1 MSGKEVANVL
11 ILENIAL
18 AFTALISNKMRSL
31 LTMLGIIIGIGSVI
45 AIVTVGNSLSNSI
58 SSSMESMGANNI
70 MVNIQQRGSEEER
83 SESGMAFRGPDRNR
97 QPREE
102 DYFTEEMLKD
112 YMNAFPD
119 EIKAISITDSLGQG
133 QVKRG
138 TSYAN
143 VTLIG
148 INSGYFRGTDI
159 TMLAGEQLSANAY
172 SGGKAVA
179 MVSDYFVNNLFDG
192 DQEEALGKEVEVLI
206 GRDFYALTIVGV
218 YEYQQTMMSFAS
230 VKDTRTDVYV
240 PLAYAQKRKHMF
252 GKYSGFTVVTKT
264 GVDNSKFMNSTKRYF
279 DKWYHSNRNMT
290 VSAFSL
296 ESMVS
301 ALTDMMDK
309 VSIAISVIAGISLL
323 VGGIGVMNIMM
334 VSISERT
341 REIGTRK
348 ALGAT
353 NGSIRLQF
361 IVEAMVLCLVGGIF
375 GILLGIG
382 GGALGAKLLGY
393 EAAPTISSIVISLL
407 FSLAIGVFFGFY
419 PANKAAQMNPIDALR
434 YE

>member
-1 MSGKEVANVL
+1 ML

-18 AFTALISNKMRSL
+18 AFTALVSNKMRSL

-70 MVNIQQRGSEEER
+70 MVGLQQRETEEETT
-83 SESGMAFRGPDRNR
+83 ESGMRFRGPDRYR
-97 QPREE
+97 EPTEE
-102 DYFTEEMLKD
+102 DYFTDEMLQA
-112 YMNAFPD
+112 YVENYPD
-119 EIKAISITDSLGQG
+119 EIKALSISKSLGQG
-133 QVKRG
+133 QVTRG
-138 TSYAN
+138 TAYAN
-143 VTLIG
+143 VTVTG
-148 INSGYFRGTDI
+148 VNSGYFLGSDI
-159 TMLAGEQLSANAY
+159 TMLAGNMLSEQALR
-172 SGGKAVA
+172 GGKAVT
-179 MVSDYFVNNLFDG
+179 MVSDYFVNNLFAG
-192 DQEEALGKEVEVLI
+192 DQQEALGKEVEVLI
-206 GRDFYALTIVGV
+206 GRDFYTLTIIGV
-218 YEYQQTMMSFAS
+218 YEYQQTMMSFTSA
-230 VKDTRTDVYV
+230 KDTVTEMYV
-240 PLAYAQKRKHMF
+240 PLQYAQKKAHTV
-252 GKYSGFTVVTKT
+252 GIYSDFTVVTNS
-264 GVDNSKFMNSTKRYF
+264 GVNSNDFMTETKRFF
-279 DKWYHSNRNMT
+279 DRWYHNNENMG
-290 VSAFSL
+290 VSAFSV

-375 GILLGIG
+375 GVLLGIG

-393 EAAPTISSIVISLL
+393 EASPTVASILISLL

>member
-1 MSGKEVANVL
+1 ML

-18 AFTALISNKMRSL
+18 AFTALVSNKMRSL

-70 MVNIQQRGSEEER
+70 MVGLQQRETEEETT
-83 SESGMAFRGPDRNR
+83 ESGMRFRGPDRYR
-97 QPREE
+97 EPTEE
-102 DYFTEEMLKD
+102 DYFTDEMLQA
-112 YMNAFPD
+112 YVENYPD
-119 EIKAISITDSLGQG
+119 EIKALSISKSLGQG
-133 QVKRG
+133 QVTRG
-138 TSYAN
+138 TAYAN
-143 VTLIG
+143 VTVTG
-148 INSGYFRGTDI
+148 VNSGYFLGSDI
-159 TMLAGEQLSANAY
+159 TMLAGNMLSEQALR
-172 SGGKAVA
+172 GGKAVT
-179 MVSDYFVNNLFDG
+179 MVSDYFVNNLFAG
-192 DQEEALGKEVEVLI
+192 DQQEALGKEVEVLI
-206 GRDFYALTIVGV
+206 GRDFYTLTIIGV
-218 YEYQQTMMSFAS
+218 YEYQQTMMSFTSA
-230 VKDTRTDVYV
+230 KDTVTEMYV
-240 PLAYAQKRKHMF
+240 PLQYAQKKAHTV
-252 GKYSGFTVVTKT
+252 GIYSDFTVVTNS
-264 GVDNSKFMNSTKRYF
+264 GVNSNDFMTETKRFF
-279 DKWYHSNRNMT
+279 DRWYHNNENMG
-290 VSAFSL
+290 VSAFSM

-375 GILLGIG
+375 GVLLGIG

-393 EAAPTISSIVISLL
+393 EASPTVASILISLL

>member
-1 MSGKEVANVL
+1 ML

-70 MVNIQQRGSEEER
+70 MVGLQQKTAEEETT
-83 SESGMAFRGPDRNR
+83 ESGMTFRGPDGYRE
-97 QPREE
+97 PEEE
-102 DYFTEEMLKD
+102 DYFTREMLQA
-112 YMNAFPD
+112 YVENFPD
-119 EIKAISITDSLGQG
+119 QVKTLSISQSLGQG
-133 QVKRG
+133 QVTRG
-138 TSYAN
+138 TAYAN
-143 VTLIG
+143 VSLTG
-148 INSGYFRGTDI
+148 VNGGYFMGTDI
-159 TMLAGEQLSANAY
+159 EMVDGNQLSAKAL
-172 SGGKAVA
+172 SGGNAVA
-179 MVSDYFVNNLFDG
+179 MVSDYFVNNLYAG
-192 DQEEALGKEVEVLI
+192 DTKEALGKEFEVLI
-206 GRDFYALTIVGV
+206 GRDFYTLTIVGV
-218 YEYQQTMMSFAS
+218 YKYQQTMMSFTSA
-230 VKDTRTDVYV
+230 KDTQTVVYV
-240 PLAYAQKRKHMF
+240 PLGYVQEKNHLV
-252 GKYSGFTVVTKT
+252 GKYSDFTVVTQT
-264 GVDNSKFMNSTKRYF
+264 GTDTDSFITDTKRFF
-279 DKWYHSNRNMT
+279 DRWYHNNKNME
-290 VSAFSL
+290 VGAFSM

-393 EAAPTISSIVISLL
+393 EASPTVTSILVSLL

>member
-1 MSGKEVANVL
+1 MAGVL

-18 AFTALISNKMRSL
+18 AFTALLSNKMRSL

-70 MVNIQQRGSEEER
+70 MVGLQQKETEDEETD
-83 SESGMAFRGPDRNR
+83 SGMRFRGPDRY
-97 QPREE
+97 REPTE
-102 DYFTEEMLKD
+102 SDYFTKDMLQA
-112 YMNAFPD
+112 YAENFPN
-119 EIKAISITDSLGQG
+119 EVKTLSLTESLGAG
-133 QVKRG
+133 QVTRG
-138 TSYAN
+138 TAYAN
-143 VTLIG
+143 VSLVG
-148 INSGYFRGTDI
+148 VNDGYFKGTKVDVL
-159 TMLAGEQLSANAY
+159 TGTGLSARALA
-172 SGGKAVA
+172 SGKAVA
-179 MVSDYFVNNLFDG
+179 LVSDYFVNNLFAG
-192 DQEEALGKEVEVLI
+192 DQEAALGQEVEVLI
-206 GRDFYALTIVGV
+206 GRDFYTLTITGV
-218 YEYQQTMMSFAS
+218 YKYEQTMMSFTSA
-230 VKDTRTDVYV
+230 KDTQTVIYV
-240 PLAYAQKRKHMF
+240 PIGYAQKQDHMV
-252 GKYSGFTVVTKT
+252 GKYTDFTVVTQT
-264 GVDNSKFMNSTKRYF
+264 GVDTNSFIAETKRFF
-279 DKWYHSNRNMT
+279 DRWYHNNKYME
-290 VSAFSL
+290 VGAFSL
-296 ESMVS
+296 ESMIS
-301 ALTDMMDK
+301 TMTDMMDK

-375 GILLGIG
+375 GVLLGIG
-382 GGALGAKLLGY
+382 GGALGANLLGY
-393 EAAPTISSIVISLL
+393 EASPSLSSILVSLL

-419 PANKAAQMNPIDALR
+419 PANKAARMNPIDALR

>member
-1 MSGKEVANVL
+1 ML
-11 ILENIAL
+11 ILENIVL

-70 MVNIQQRGSEEER
+70 MVGLQAKSAEEDVT
-83 SESGMAFRGPDRNR
+83 ESGMRFRGEDRNR
-97 QPREE
+97 MPEE
-102 DYFTEEMLKD
+102 DDYFTKEMLQA
-112 YMNAFPD
+112 YAQNFPQ
-119 EIKAISITDSLGQG
+119 EVKTLSLSQSLGAG
-133 QVKRG
+133 QVTRA
-138 TSYAN
+138 TAYAN
-143 VTLIG
+143 VALVG
-148 INSGYFRGTDI
+148 VNGGYFAGTDI
-159 TMLAGEQLSANAY
+159 KMISGNGLSEKAL
-172 SGGKAVA
+172 SGGNAVA
-179 MVSDYFVNNLFDG
+179 LVSDYFVNNLFAG
-192 DQEEALGKEVEVLI
+192 DTEEALGKTFEVVI
-206 GRDFYALTIVGV
+206 GRDFYTLTIVGV
-218 YEYQQTMMSFAS
+218 YKYEQTMISFTS
-230 VKDTRTDVYV
+230 EKDTQTDIYV
-240 PLAYAQKRKHMF
+240 PITYVQKKNHLV
-252 GKYSGFTVVTKT
+252 GKYTDFTVVTNS
-264 GVDNSKFMNSTKRYF
+264 GVDSSKFMASTRRFF
-279 DKWYHSNRNMT
+279 DRWYHNNKNME
-290 VSAFSL
+290 VRAFSL

-301 ALTDMMDK
+301 TMTDMLDK

-361 IVEAMVLCLVGGIF
+361 IVEAMVLCLVGGVF
-375 GILLGIG
+375 GVLLGIG

-393 EAAPTISSIVISLL
+393 EASPTISSILISLL

-419 PANKAAQMNPIDALR
+419 PANKAAKMNPIDALR

>member
-1 MSGKEVANVL
+1 ML
-11 ILENIAL
+11 ILENIVL
-18 AFTALISNKMRSL
+18 AFTALIANKMRSL

-45 AIVTVGNSLSNSI
+45 AIVTVGNSLSSSI

-70 MVNIQQRGSEEER
+70 MVGLQQRDDEEVT
-83 SESGMAFRGPDRNR
+83 ESGMRFRGDDGYREPE
-97 QPREE
+97 EE
-102 DYFTEEMLKD
+102 DYFTREMLEAYVEEYPEQVKTL
-112 YMNAFPD
+112 
-119 EIKAISITDSLGQG
+119 SLTQSLGTG
-133 QVKRG
+133 QVTRG
-138 TSYAN
+138 TAYAN
-143 VTLIG
+143 IALVG
-148 INSGYFRGTDI
+148 VNEGYFQGTDVKLVDGS
-159 TMLAGEQLSANAY
+159 MLEGKALS
-172 SGGKAVA
+172 SGKAVA

-192 DQEEALGKEVEVLI
+192 DTKAALGKEVEAVI
-206 GRDFYALTIVGV
+206 GRDFYAFTIVGV
-218 YEYQQTMMSFAS
+218 YKYEQTMISFTS
-230 VKDTRTDVYV
+230 EKDTQTYIYV
-240 PLAYAQKRKHMF
+240 PIGYAQKRNHLV
-252 GKYSGFTVVTKT
+252 GKYTDFTVVTKMGT
-264 GVDNSKFMNSTKRYF
+264 DTDSFMKETRRFF
-279 DKWYHSNRNMT
+279 DRWYHNNKYMEARVISM
-290 VSAFSL
+290 

-301 ALTDMMDK
+301 ALTDMTDK

-341 REIGTRK
+341 KEIGTRK

-375 GILLGIG
+375 GVMLGIA

-393 EAAPTISSIVISLL
+393 AAAPTITSIVGSLL

-419 PANKAAQMNPIDALR
+419 PANKAARMNPIDALR

>member
-1 MSGKEVANVL
+1 ML

-18 AFTALISNKMRSL
+18 AFTALLSNKMRSL

-70 MVNIQQRGSEEER
+70 MVGLQQKETEDEETD
-83 SESGMAFRGPDRNR
+83 SGMRFRGPDRY
-97 QPREE
+97 REPTE
-102 DYFTEEMLKD
+102 SDYFTKDMLQA
-112 YMNAFPD
+112 YAENFPN
-119 EIKAISITDSLGQG
+119 EVKTLSLTESLGTG
-133 QVKRG
+133 QVTRG
-138 TSYAN
+138 TAYAN
-143 VTLIG
+143 VALIG
-148 INSGYFRGTDI
+148 VNDGYFKGTKVDVL
-159 TMLAGEQLSANAY
+159 TGSGLSARALAN
-172 SGGKAVA
+172 GKAVA
-179 MVSDYFVNNLFDG
+179 LVSDYFVNNLFAG
-192 DQEEALGKEVEVLI
+192 DQEAALGQEVEVLI
-206 GRDFYALTIVGV
+206 GRDFYTLTITGV
-218 YEYQQTMMSFAS
+218 YKYEQTMMSFTSA
-230 VKDTRTDVYV
+230 KDTQTNIFV
-240 PLAYAQKRKHMF
+240 PIGYAQKQDHMV
-252 GKYSGFTVVTKT
+252 GKYTDFTVVTQT
-264 GVDNSKFMNSTKRYF
+264 GVDTNSFIAETKRFF
-279 DKWYHSNRNMT
+279 DRWYHNNKYME
-290 VSAFSL
+290 VGAFSL
-296 ESMVS
+296 ESMIS
-301 ALTDMMDK
+301 TMTDMMDK

-375 GILLGIG
+375 GVLLGVG

-393 EAAPTISSIVISLL
+393 EASPSVTSILVSLL

-419 PANKAAQMNPIDALR
+419 PANKAARMNPIDALR

>member
-1 MSGKEVANVL
+1 ML

-18 AFTALISNKMRSL
+18 AFTALLSNKMRSL

-58 SSSMESMGANNI
+58 SSSMQSMGANNI
-70 MVNIQQRGSEEER
+70 MVGLQQREDEEEVSEE
-83 SESGMAFRGPDRNR
+83 GIAFRGRSR
-97 QPREE
+97 QKQPTED
-102 DYFTEEMLKD
+102 DYFTDEMLVAYKK
-112 YMNAFPD
+112 NFPD
-119 EIKAISITDSLGQG
+119 EIYALSITDTLGQG
-133 QVKRG
+133 KVERG
-138 TSYAN
+138 TAYAN
-143 VTLIG
+143 VTLSG
-148 INSGYFRGTDI
+148 VNAGYFSASDI
-159 TMLAGEQLSANAY
+159 EMVSGNKLSASAL

-192 DQEEALGKEVEVLI
+192 DTNAALGQEVEVFI
-206 GRDFYALTIVGV
+206 GSDFYELTIVGV
-218 YEYQQTMMSFAS
+218 YKYEQTTMSFTS
-230 VKDTRTDVYV
+230 VRDTRTDVYV
-240 PLAYAQKRKHMF
+240 PLAYAKKCDHLV
-252 GKYSGFTVVTKT
+252 GKYSDFTVVTKA
-264 GVDNSKFMNSTKRYF
+264 GVSNDQFMTETKRFF
-279 DKWYHSNRNMT
+279 DRYYHSNRDMT
-290 VSAFSL
+290 VSTFSM
-296 ESMVS
+296 ESIVS
-301 ALTDMMDK
+301 ALTDMTDK

-393 EAAPTISSIVISLL
+393 EAAPSVTSIIVSIL

-419 PANKAAQMNPIDALR
+419 PANKAARMNPIDALR

>member
-1 MSGKEVANVL
+1 ML

-58 SSSMESMGANNI
+58 SSSMQSMGANNI
-70 MVNIQQRGSEEER
+70 MVGLQQRETEEER
-83 SESGMAFRGPDRNR
+83 TESGMAFRGPERYR
-97 QPREE
+97 EPTEE
-102 DYFTEEMLKD
+102 DYFTDEMLSA
-112 YMNAFPD
+112 YLENYSD
-119 EIKAISITDSLGQG
+119 EVKALSISDSLGQG
-133 QVKRG
+133 QVTRG
-138 TSYAN
+138 TAYAN
-143 VTLIG
+143 VSLIG
-148 INSGYFRGTDI
+148 VNACYFAGTDI
-159 TMLAGEQLSANAY
+159 TMLTGNMLTPKAL

-192 DQEEALGKEVEVLI
+192 DQEEALGKEIEVLI
-206 GRDFYALTIVGV
+206 GRDFYALTIIGV
-218 YEYQQTMMSFAS
+218 YEYQQTMMSFTS
-230 VKDTRTDVYV
+230 VKDTRTDIYV
-240 PLAYAQKRKHMF
+240 PLGYVQKKNHMF
-252 GKYSGFTVVTKT
+252 GKYSGFTVVTNS
-264 GVDNSKFMNSTKRYF
+264 GVDSSSFMTSTKRFF
-279 DKWYHSNRNMT
+279 DRWYHSNKDMT

-361 IVEAMVLCLVGGIF
+361 IVEAMVLCLVGGVF

-393 EAAPTISSIVISLL
+393 EASPTISSILISLL

>member
-1 MSGKEVANVL
+1 MVNVL

-70 MVNIQQRGSEEER
+70 MVGLQQKETEEETT
-83 SESGMAFRGPDRNR
+83 ESGMRFRGPDRY
-97 QPREE
+97 REPTE
-102 DYFTEEMLKD
+102 DDYFTDEMLEA
-112 YMNAFPD
+112 YVGNFP
-119 EIKAISITDSLGQG
+119 EEVKTLSITKSLGQG
-133 QVKRG
+133 QVTRG
-138 TSYAN
+138 TAYAN
-143 VTLIG
+143 VQVVG
-148 INSGYFRGTDI
+148 VNAGYFTGTDI
-159 TMLAGEQLSANAY
+159 TMLSGNKLSQKALD
-172 SGGKAVA
+172 GGKAVA
-179 MVSDYFVNNLFDG
+179 MVSDYFVNNLYAG
-192 DQEEALGKEVEVLI
+192 DTQEALGKEVEVLI
-206 GRDFYALTIVGV
+206 GRDFYTLTIVGV
-218 YEYQQTMMSFAS
+218 YEYEQTMMSFTSA
-230 VKDTRTDVYV
+230 KDTMTNMYV
-240 PLAYAQKRKHMF
+240 PLNYAQKQAHTV
-252 GKYSGFTVVTKT
+252 GIYSDFTVVTNS
-264 GVDNSKFMNSTKRYF
+264 GVDSTSFVTRTNRFF
-279 DKWYHSNRNMT
+279 DRWYHSNKDME
-290 VSAFSL
+290 VSAFSM

-393 EAAPTISSIVISLL
+393 EAAPTISSILVSLL

-419 PANKAAQMNPIDALR
+419 PANKAAKMNPIDALR

>member
-1 MSGKEVANVL
+1 ML

-18 AFTALISNKMRSL
+18 AFTALLSNKMRSL

-70 MVNIQQRGSEEER
+70 MVSLRQKEAEEEVT
-83 SESGMAFRGPDRNR
+83 ESGMRFRGEDRY
-97 QPREE
+97 REPTE
-102 DYFTEEMLKD
+102 DDFFTKDMLQA
-112 YMNAFPD
+112 YAENFPN
-119 EIKAISITDSLGQG
+119 EVKTLSLTESLGAG
-133 QVKRG
+133 QVTRG
-138 TSYAN
+138 TAYAN
-143 VTLIG
+143 VSLVG
-148 INSGYFRGTDI
+148 VNDGYFKGTKVDLL
-159 TMLAGEQLSANAY
+159 TGTGLSARALA
-172 SGGKAVA
+172 SGKAVA
-179 MVSDYFVNNLFDG
+179 LVSDYFVNNLFAG
-192 DQEEALGKEVEVLI
+192 DQEAALGQEVEVLI
-206 GRDFYALTIVGV
+206 NRDFYPLTIVGV
-218 YEYQQTMMSFAS
+218 YKYEQTMMSFTSA
-230 VKDTRTDVYV
+230 KDTQTVIYV
-240 PLAYAQKRKHMF
+240 PIGYAQKQDHMV
-252 GKYSGFTVVTKT
+252 GKYTDFTVVTKS
-264 GVDNSKFMNSTKRYF
+264 GVDTNSFIAETKRFF
-279 DKWYHSNRNMT
+279 DRWYHNNKYME
-290 VSAFSL
+290 VGAFSL
-296 ESMVS
+296 ESMIS
-301 ALTDMMDK
+301 TMTDMMDK

-375 GILLGIG
+375 GVLLGVG

-393 EAAPTISSIVISLL
+393 EASPSVTSILVSLL

-419 PANKAAQMNPIDALR
+419 PANKAARMNPIDALR

>member
-1 MSGKEVANVL
+1 ML

-18 AFTALISNKMRSL
+18 AFTALISNKMRSH

-70 MVNIQQRGSEEER
+70 MVGLQQKETEEETT
-83 SESGMAFRGPDRNR
+83 ESGMRFRGPDRY
-97 QPREE
+97 REPTE
-102 DYFTEEMLKD
+102 DDYFTDEMLQA
-112 YMNAFPD
+112 YVENYPD
-119 EIKAISITDSLGQG
+119 EIKALSISKSLGQG
-133 QVKRG
+133 QVTRG
-138 TSYAN
+138 TAYAN
-143 VTLIG
+143 VSVTG
-148 INSGYFRGTDI
+148 VNSGYFMGSDI
-159 TMLAGEQLSANAY
+159 TMLAGNMLSEQALR
-172 SGGKAVA
+172 GGKAVT
-179 MVSDYFVNNLFDG
+179 MVSDYFVNNLYAG
-192 DQEEALGKEVEVLI
+192 DQQVALGKEVEVLI
-206 GRDFYALTIVGV
+206 GRDFYTLTIIGV
-218 YEYQQTMMSFAS
+218 YEYQQTMMSFTSA
-230 VKDTRTDVYV
+230 KDTVTDMYV
-240 PLAYAQKRKHMF
+240 PLQYAQKKAHTV
-252 GKYSGFTVVTKT
+252 GIYSDFTVVTNS
-264 GVDNSKFMNSTKRYF
+264 GVNSNDFMTETKRFF
-279 DKWYHSNRNMT
+279 DRWYHNNENMG
-290 VSAFSL
+290 VSAFSM

-375 GILLGIG
+375 GVLLGIG

-393 EAAPTISSIVISLL
+393 EASPTITSILISLL